1 MKYEVYTEIEVTD
14 DFAVFDFVSAGKNGD
29 ILKRVA
35 FTRTE
40 QNKVYNLALGDVDE
54 DNEINDYAVT
64 DNGDRNKVLATVA
77 AIVEAYT
84 KRFPDRW
91 IIFQG
96 STAERTRLYR
106 IAIGLHL
113 DELSQLYDIMG
124 YVADEIVPFVK
135 NMKINAFLIRRKKS

>member
-1 MKYEVYTEIEVTD
+1 MKYEVYSEIEVTD
-14 DFAVFDFVSAGKNGD
+14 DFDIFDFVSTGKNGH

-40 QNKVYNLALGDVDE
+40 QDNVYNLALGDVDE
-54 DNEINDYAVT
+54 DNEINNYAIT

-77 AIVEAYT
+77 FIVEAYT

-91 IIFQG
+91 IIFRG

-106 IAIGLHL
+106 MAVSLHF
-113 DELSQLYDIMG
+113 DELSGLYEIRA
-124 YVADEIVPFVK
+124 YVAGETVPFAK
-135 NMKINAFLIRRKKS
+135 NMKINAFLIKRKKL

>member
-14 DFAVFDFVSAGKNGD
+14 DFDIFDFISIGRNGN

-40 QNKVYNLALGDVDE
+40 HDKVYNLALGDVDE
-54 DNEINDYAVT
+54 DNEINDYAIS

-77 AIVEAYT
+77 SIVEAYT
-84 KRFPDRW
+84 KKFPDRW
-91 IIFQG
+91 IIFRG

-106 IAIGLHL
+106 MAVSLHL
-113 DELSQLYDIMG
+113 DELSGLYEIRG
-124 YVADEIVPFVK
+124 YVDGEAIPFAK
-135 NMKINAFLIRRKKS
+135 NMKINAFLIKRKKL